1 MKIMISSRV
10 ILLFLIASTL
20 TGCAAVVQKDLSKF
34 NAASPHSILVVPVV
48 NESLDVDAPDYFLST
63 ISLPVAE
70 QGYYV
75 FPVNMVKRIL
85 EDEGLSDAG
94 LVHNAPTEKLAQLF
108 GSDSVLYITIRR
120 WDAQYIVLTTTV
132 TVELDYSIKDGK
144 TGEELWRDHRI
155 VKYQPSNSSS
165 GNPLADLIVM
175 AINAAVTKAAPNYV
189 PLAQQANAT
198 TFTYP
203 GPGVPPGPYRKTEE
217 SK

>member
-1 MKIMISSRV
+1 MISHRV
-10 ILLFLIASTL
+10 ILLVLIASAFA
-20 TGCAAVVQKDLSKF
+20 GCATVTPKDLSKF
-34 NAASPHSILVVPVV
+34 NAASLHSILVVPVV

-63 ISLPVAE
+63 ISLPIAE

-94 LVHNAPTEKLAQLF
+94 LVHNASTEKLAKLF

-132 TVELDYSIKDGK
+132 TVELDYVIKDGK
-144 TGEELWRDHRI
+144 TGEELWRDYRI

-165 GNPLADLIVM
+165 GNGFADLLVM
-175 AINAAVTKAAPNYV
+175 VINAAITKAAPNYI
-189 PLAQQANAT
+189 PLAQQANT
-198 TFTYP
+198 TAFTYP
-203 GPGVPPGPYRKTEE
+203 GPGVPPGPYAKTKE